1 MKNQQ
6 IGFFTFF
13 AWSYIKIKP
22 RTWTK
27 WFWGGKSGFEFI
39 GLKRQHRPKMR
50 LFKFCEKLT
59 LWFFTKNE
67 VTRAWRL
74 KIDTIDFLGKK
85 CSKMCPKQGFSGIIK
100 TQCIV
105 CTPSPFCYGGE
116 GGGEVE
122 PPTRFSKGVALT
134 GPHLLEG
141 GCSER
146 AGNLFQGGLQ
156 FSHKK

>member
-50 LFKFCEKLT
+50 FFKFCEKLT

-116 GGGEVE
+116 GGG
-122 PPTRFSKGVALT
+122 
-134 GPHLLEG
+134 G
-141 GCSER
+141 GGWTSNQIFKR
-146 AGNLFQGGLQ
+146 GGLDRTSS
-156 FSHKK
+156 FRGGLLGKSG

>member
-50 LFKFCEKLT
+50 FFKFCEKLT

-105 CTPSPFCYGGE
+105 CTPSPFCYGG
-116 GGGEVE
+116 GGG
-122 PPTRFSKGVALT
+122 
-134 GPHLLEG
+134 G
-141 GCSER
+141 GGGWTPNQIFKR
-146 AGNLFQGGLQ
+146 GGLDRPSS
-156 FSHKK
+156 FRGGVLGKGG

>member
-50 LFKFCEKLT
+50 FFKFCEKLT

-105 CTPSPFCYGGE
+105 CTPSPFCYGGGR
-116 GGGEVE
+116 GGGGW
-122 PPTRFSKGVALT
+122 TSTQIFKR
-134 GPHLLEG
+134 G
-141 GCSER
+141 GRDRTSAFR
-146 AGNLFQGGLQ
+146 GGLLGT
-156 FSHKK
+156 SG